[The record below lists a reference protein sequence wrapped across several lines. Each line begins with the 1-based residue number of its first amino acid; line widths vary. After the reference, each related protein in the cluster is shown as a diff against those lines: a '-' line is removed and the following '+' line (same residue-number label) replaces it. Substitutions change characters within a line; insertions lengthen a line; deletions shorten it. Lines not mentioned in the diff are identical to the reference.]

1 MQTLRKLR
9 NRELGIR
16 GDNLKV
22 NVLGTEYEIIRGAK
36 ESEDS
41 KLRNNRDGYCDFTTK
56 KIVISEMIPDEDT
69 VEDMEYYEKKVIRHE
84 LIHAFLYES
93 GLDVCSDWAR
103 NEELI
108 DWIALQ
114 SDKIFKVFKE
124 LNI

>member
-1 MQTLRKLR
+1 MLKKLR
-9 NRELGIR
+9 SNGLGIR
-16 GDNLKV
+16 GDYLKV
-22 NVLGTEYEIIRGAK
+22 NVLGTEYEIIRGVK

-56 KIVISEMIPDEDT
+56 KIVIAEMIPDEDT

-114 SDKIFKVFKE
+114 SDKIFKVFEE
-124 LNI
+124 LKI